1 MKRCHVCQGRF
12 GLIRHHYNRLQFCS
26 RLCVAGYRTKLEQ
39 MIGEIRRFGCMPSGQ
54 LQPANRA
61 RGR

>member
-26 RLCVAGYRTKLEQ
+26 RLCVAGYRARLEQ
-39 MIGEIRRFGCMPSGQ
+39 MIREIRELGGRPYGQ
-54 LQPANRA
+54 LQPVKRA
-61 RGR
+61 QWR